1 MAEATAAAEE
11 AVETAAKETP
21 PPPEPGWYRNTAATP
36 LIVQPHRYPS
46 KTLAPGAATW
56 LPDNPR
62 HPDLVPCDEPPP
74 TAGPTDGADTT
85 GSEK

>member
-1 MAEATAAAEE
+1 MPEST
-11 AVETAAKETP
+11 VETAAEELP

-36 LIVQPHRYPS
+36 MVVVPDRYPS
-46 KTLAPGAATW
+46 RTLAPGEAVW

-62 HPDLVPCDEPPP
+62 HRDIQPCDEPPP
-74 TAGPTDGADTT
+74 PPAEAAAGTDTT